1 MHRVTS
7 TNIIGR
13 IIVDT
18 AAAVGLRRVL
28 IGGCRPRDLRGIDV
42 VVDQAVSR
50 AANGSGQTL
59 TSGYRG
65 AVHVPANLPM
75 WWQAAELIG
84 RRAEC
89 SALDQLI
96 GSVRSGESRALVVH
110 GEPGIGKTA
119 LLEYVAVRALGFRVL
134 RGAGVESEME
144 LPFAGLHQLCLPLL
158 DRIERLPGPQSD
170 ALRTAFG
177 VSTGPMPDRFLVG
190 LAVLGLLSEAAEGRP
205 LICLVDDYQWL
216 DRTSAQV
223 LAFVARRLG
232 AESVGLILAGRV
244 LDSDVSG
251 LPELVV
257 SGLRP
262 ADAGTLLDTVLSGP
276 VDERV
281 RDQIIVETQGNPL
294 ALLELP
300 RGRTAV
306 DVAGGFGLPG
316 VIPLSG
322 SIESEFSRR
331 ADALPAPARQL
342 LLIAASDPSGDI
354 ALVWRAAAELG
365 IGADAATSAEET
377 GLVTLGSRVR
387 FRHPLAR
394 SATYRSASA
403 AERRQAHRALA
414 EATDSQLDPDRQA
427 WHRAQATSGPD
438 DQVAAA
444 LEHSAT
450 RAKTRG
456 GLAAAAAF
464 LLRAAALTLDPAQRA
479 ARALAAAETHIQAG
493 ALDPVPDLLAMAET
507 GPLNDFQLAQ
517 ADLIRA
523 RLAFVTSRGSD
534 GPSLLLKAARRFKP
548 VDTSL
553 SRATYL
559 EALAAGTFVGRLSGP
574 TPGLAD
580 IARAAGEAPPPAE
593 VRAPDLLL
601 DGTVAAFKH
610 GYAAGLPLLRT
621 ALNEYGTAMSP
632 EQELRWLWFAS
643 TTAIRTWD
651 DERWDT
657 LSTRYIALAREL
669 GSLSELPLALDVHA
683 LLLLFSGKLSEA
695 ARLTSEAQMI
705 GEATGTAL
713 APYGAMGVAAFRGD
727 AAVGADSHGRTPLDV
742 ARRGEGAATTFAEWS
757 NALLH
762 NGLGRYS
769 DALSSALRATRYDA
783 GPAAMLWPY
792 VELIEAAART
802 GDTAVATAACRR
814 LAATTGASGTDWALG
829 LEFRSKAL
837 LSDGDEA
844 EGLYRESIARLG
856 RIRMRAEL
864 ARSHLLYGEWLRR
877 KRRQSQACDQL
888 RTAHSMLEAIGMTG
902 FAERAG
908 RELRAAGG
916 VVRTRPD
923 AGQHDELTP
932 QEAEIARMAAAG
944 LSNPEIAR
952 RLFISAYTVQYHL
965 RKVFAKLDV
974 TSRGQLAQ
982 VLPATSGA

>member
-1 MHRVTS
+1 
-7 TNIIGR
+7 
-13 IIVDT
+13 
-18 AAAVGLRRVL
+18 
-28 IGGCRPRDLRGIDV
+28 
-42 VVDQAVSR
+42 
-50 AANGSGQTL
+50 
-59 TSGYRG
+59 
-65 AVHVPANLPM
+65 VPANLPT
-75 WWQAAELIG
+75 WRQAAELIG

-110 GEPGIGKTA
+110 GEPGVGKTA
-119 LLEYVAVRALGFRVL
+119 LLEYVAVQALGYRVL
-134 RGAGVESEME
+134 RGGGAESEME

-158 DRIERLPGPQSD
+158 DRLERPTGPQSD

-190 LAVLGLLSEAAEGRP
+190 LALLGLLAEAAEDRP
-205 LICLVDDYQWL
+205 LVCLVDDYQWL

-232 AESVGLILAGRV
+232 TESVGLIVAGRV
-244 LDSDVSG
+244 IDSDLSG

-257 SGLRP
+257 GGLRP
-262 ADAGTLLDTVLSGP
+262 ADAGTLLDTVLNGP

-281 RDQIIVETQGNPL
+281 RDQIIAETQGNPL
-294 ALLELP
+294 ALLELAG
-300 RGRTAV
+300 GRTAV

-316 VIPLSG
+316 VGPLSG
-322 SIESEFSRR
+322 SIEGEFSRR
-331 ADALPAPARQL
+331 ADILPAPARQL

-354 ALVWRAAAELG
+354 ALVWRAAAALG
-365 IGADAATSAEET
+365 IGADAATSAAET
-377 GLVTLGSRVR
+377 GLVTLGPRVR

-394 SATYRSASA
+394 SAVYRSASA

-414 EATDSQLDPDRQA
+414 EATDARLEPDRQA
-427 WHRAQATSGPD
+427 WHRAEATSGPD

-444 LEHSAT
+444 LEHSAA
-450 RAKTRG
+450 RAKARG

-464 LLRAAALTLDPAQRA
+464 LLRAAELSLDPAHRA
-479 ARALAAAETHIQAG
+479 DRALAAAQTHIQAG
-493 ALDPVPDLLAMAET
+493 ALDPVPDLLVMAEA

-534 GPSLLLKAARRFKP
+534 GPPLLLKAARRLKS
-548 VDTSL
+548 VDIGL
-553 SRATYL
+553 SRAAYL
-559 EALAAGTFVGRLSGP
+559 EALAAGTFVGRLTGP
-574 TPGLAD
+574 TLSLPE
-580 IARAAGEAPPPAE
+580 IARAAGEAPPAAE

-601 DGTVAAFKH
+601 DGTVAAVNH

-621 ALNEYGTAMSP
+621 ALKEYGSAMSP

-651 DERWDT
+651 DERWDA
-657 LSTRYIALAREL
+657 LSTRYVALAREL
-669 GSLSELPLALDVHA
+669 GSLSELPQALDVRA
-683 LLLLFSGKLSEA
+683 LLLLLSGKLSEA
-695 ARLTSEAQMI
+695 ARLSSEAQVI

-713 APYGAMGVAAFRGD
+713 APYGAMGVAAFLGD
-727 AAVGADSHGRTPLDV
+727 VAVGTELHEKTLLDV

-762 NGLGRYS
+762 NGLGHYS
-769 DALSSALRATRYDA
+769 EALSSALRATSYDA
-783 GPAAMLWPY
+783 GPVAMLWPY

-802 GDTAVATAACRR
+802 GESAVATAALRR
-814 LAATTGASGTDWALG
+814 FAATTSASGTDWALG
-829 LEFRSKAL
+829 LEFRSTAL

-844 EGLYRESIARLG
+844 EGLYRESIASLG
-856 RIRMRAEL
+856 RSRMRAEL

-877 KRRQSQACDQL
+877 ERRQSQACDQL
-888 RTAHSMLEAIGMTG
+888 RTAHSMFETIGMAC
-902 FAERAG
+902 FAERTG

-916 VVRTRPD
+916 VVRTRPE
-923 AGQHDELTP
+923 AGTDDKLTP

-952 RLFISAYTVQYHL
+952 QLFISAYTVQYHL

-974 TSRGQLAQ
+974 TSRTQLAQ
-982 VLPATSGA
+982 VLPAASGA